1 MAEINYITIEEA
13 KAIHQATIENSGGGD
28 YGELD
33 TGKLES
39 VLFHIQNDDYY
50 PTFLDKLEHLFFCAC
65 KFHCFA
71 DGNKRIAI
79 TLTAMFLLKNGYMAV
94 ANVYFR
100 EMENISYHVAAGHI
114 DEELLKQAINNVV
127 KQNDSFRIHVI
138 QEKNDVRQ
146 YIADYEKFNIDV
158 EYINNESEVKQI
170 EKSGKTLEQ
179 FYLDTIG
186 EKLEDK

>member
-1 MAEINYITIEEA
+1 MTRINYITIEEA
-13 KAIHQATIENSGGGD
+13 KVIHHATIKNSGGGD

-33 TGKLES
+33 IGKLEG

-79 TLTAMFLLKNGYMAV
+79 TLTAMFLLKNGYMSV

-100 EMENISYHVAAGHI
+100 EMENISYHVASGHI
-114 DEELLKQAINNVV
+114 DEELLRRILEAILNCTYDTDEGLKLDIFNAISIV
-127 KQNDSFRIHVI
+127 D
-138 QEKNDVRQ
+138 
-146 YIADYEKFNIDV
+146 KF
-158 EYINNESEVKQI
+158 Y
-170 EKSGKTLEQ
+170 
-179 FYLDTIG
+179 
-186 EKLEDK
+186 

>member
-1 MAEINYITIEEA
+1 MAGINYITIEEA
-13 KAIHQATIENSGGGD
+13 KAIHLATIENSGGGD

-50 PTFLDKLEHLFFCAC
+50 PTFLDKLEHLFFCSC

-79 TLTAMFLLKNGYMAV
+79 TLTAMFLLKNGYMAI
-94 ANVYFR
+94 ANTYFR

-114 DEELLKQAINNVV
+114 DENLLKRILEAILQGTYDIDESLKLDIYNAISIV
-127 KQNDSFRIHVI
+127 D
-138 QEKNDVRQ
+138 
-146 YIADYEKFNIDV
+146 KF
-158 EYINNESEVKQI
+158 Y
-170 EKSGKTLEQ
+170 
-179 FYLDTIG
+179 
-186 EKLEDK
+186 

>member
-71 DGNKRIAI
+71 YGNKRIAI

-114 DEELLKQAINNVV
+114 DEELLRRILEAIMNFSYDSDEALKLDIFNAISVV
-127 KQNDSFRIHVI
+127 D
-138 QEKNDVRQ
+138 E
-146 YIADYEKFNIDV
+146 
-158 EYINNESEVKQI
+158 
-170 EKSGKTLEQ
+170 
-179 FYLDTIG
+179 FY
-186 EKLEDK
+186 

>member
-1 MAEINYITIEEA
+1 MAGINYITIEEA
-13 KAIHQATIENSGGGD
+13 KAIHLATIENSGGGD

-50 PTFLDKLEHLFFCAC
+50 PTFLDKLEHLFFCSC

-94 ANVYFR
+94 ANTYFR

-114 DEELLKQAINNVV
+114 DENLLKRILEAIL
-127 KQNDSFRIHVI
+127 QGTYD
-138 QEKNDVRQ
+138 
-146 YIADYEKFNIDV
+146 ID
-158 EYINNESEVKQI
+158 ESLKLDIYNAISIVD
-170 EKSGKTLEQ
+170 Q
-179 FYLDTIG
+179 FY
-186 EKLEDK
+186 

>member
-1 MAEINYITIEEA
+1 MAGINYITIEEA
-13 KAIHQATIENSGGGD
+13 KAIHLATIENSGGGD

-50 PTFLDKLEHLFFCAC
+50 PTFLDKLEHLFFCSC

-94 ANVYFR
+94 ANTYFR

-114 DEELLKQAINNVV
+114 DENLLKRILEAIL
-127 KQNDSFRIHVI
+127 QGTYDI
-138 QEKNDVRQ
+138 
-146 YIADYEKFNIDV
+146 
-158 EYINNESEVKQI
+158 NESLKLDIYNAISIVDE
-170 EKSGKTLEQ
+170 
-179 FYLDTIG
+179 FY
-186 EKLEDK
+186 

>member
-1 MAEINYITIEEA
+1 MAGINYITIEEA
-13 KAIHQATIENSGGGD
+13 KAIHLATIENTGGGD

-50 PTFLDKLEHLFFCAC
+50 PTFLDKLEHLFFCSC

-94 ANVYFR
+94 ANTYFR

-114 DEELLKQAINNVV
+114 DENLLKRILEAILQGTYDIDESLKLDIYNAISIV
-127 KQNDSFRIHVI
+127 D
-138 QEKNDVRQ
+138 
-146 YIADYEKFNIDV
+146 KF
-158 EYINNESEVKQI
+158 Y
-170 EKSGKTLEQ
+170 
-179 FYLDTIG
+179 
-186 EKLEDK
+186 